1 MMSKST
7 LAILISERHGLSADQ
22 ARSVVEEMLSY
33 VEQALSDQGKV
44 TFTNFG
50 TFRLTE
56 RKDRQGDGSHKG
68 IRFIPATKL
77 KEKLR

>member
-1 MMSKST
+1 MSKST
-7 LAILISERHGLSADQ
+7 LAILISERHGLSAGQ
-22 ARSVVEEMLSY
+22 ARAVVEEMLSY
-33 VEQALSDQGKV
+33 VEHALSDQGKV

-56 RKDRQGDGSHKG
+56 RKDRQGDGVHKG

-77 KEKLR
+77 KERIR